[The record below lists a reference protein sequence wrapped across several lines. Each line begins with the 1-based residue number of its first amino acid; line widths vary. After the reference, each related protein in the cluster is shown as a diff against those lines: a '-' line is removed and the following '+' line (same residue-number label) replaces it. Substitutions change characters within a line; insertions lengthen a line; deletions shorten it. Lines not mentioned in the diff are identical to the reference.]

1 MLSYAFIYMLTR
13 PTAYFQLCRI
23 SSNTYANYQLDVK
36 GKSIEEWTETSQ
48 TRPAAGSSLPRMVV
62 VVLWLA
68 EQSTKTGQVRYFTVL
83 HKYQVY
89 NRLYNQQKN

>member
-68 EQSTKTGQVRYFTVL
+68 VHQDWTSEI
-83 HKYQVY
+83 
-89 NRLYNQQKN
+89 LYRAA